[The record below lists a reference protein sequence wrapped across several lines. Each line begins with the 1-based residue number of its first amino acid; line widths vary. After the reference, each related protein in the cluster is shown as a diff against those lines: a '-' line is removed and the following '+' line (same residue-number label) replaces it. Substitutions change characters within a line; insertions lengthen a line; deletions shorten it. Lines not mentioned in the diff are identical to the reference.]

1 MPEKWTGDLVGL
13 MHNHKV
19 TKKMLAD
26 EIGLSKQYVCMIL
39 NSSRKPPGIRERM
52 EQAVQTII
60 QRQENK
66 AS

>member
-13 MHNHKV
+13 MHNNKV

-26 EIGLSKQYVCMIL
+26 ELGLSKQYVCMIL

-52 EQAVQTII
+52 EKAVDDII
-60 QRQENK
+60 QRQDKEE
-66 AS
+66 